1 MKLFAKYSN
10 GEEVEIKEIEGID
23 KDTEFLVRRTTM
35 IKTIADIEN
44 EEEYLSERFG
54 KKVILL
60 DPRYGQILGV

>member
-1 MKLFAKYSN
+1 MKLIAKYLN

-23 KDTEFLVRRTTM
+23 EDAEFLVIRSNR
-35 IKTIADIEN
+35 ILCIADTEK
-44 EEEYLSERFG
+44 EEQYLSERFG